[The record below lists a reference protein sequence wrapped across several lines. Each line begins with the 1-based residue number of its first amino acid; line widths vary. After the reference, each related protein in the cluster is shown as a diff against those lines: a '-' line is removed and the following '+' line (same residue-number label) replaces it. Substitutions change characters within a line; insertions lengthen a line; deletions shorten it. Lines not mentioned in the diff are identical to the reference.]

1 MDKVVIAGSRT
12 FTNYLVLVQVIN
24 QMIEEKWVTEPFHLI
39 WGTASG
45 VDTLAYEVLVEDNNY
60 THTAFPAEWDNI
72 DVPGAVIK
80 YHRNGEPYNAV
91 AGHQRNTTMAQVA
104 DKGIIIW
111 DGVSRGT
118 KDMMKKLDR
127 AGKPYRV
134 FNYYGDE
141 ICL

>member
-12 FTNYLVLVQVIN
+12 FTDYLVLVQVIN
-24 QMIEEKWVTEPFHLI
+24 QLLEEEWVSEPFHLI

-45 VDTLAYEVLVEDNNY
+45 VDSLAYELLVEDNNY
-60 THTAFPAEWDNI
+60 THTAFPADWDDI
-72 DVPGAVIK
+72 SVPGAVIK
-80 YHRNGEPYNAV
+80 YHRDGEPYNAV

-118 KDMMKKLDR
+118 RDMMKKLDK
-127 AGKPYRV
+127 ANKPYRV
-134 FNYYGDE
+134 FNYQGDE
-141 ICL
+141 IWP